1 MSRYIAALSVLLLLL
16 PGACQRPDSED
27 ERPPN
32 IVFILADD
40 MGWNQLGCYGGPYTT
55 PSIDQLA
62 VKGMRFTQAYAA
74 AAVCSPTR
82 AAILTGKYPARLRI
96 TDFIKG
102 QQFPDSLLRQPDWQ
116 KHLPLEEVT
125 LAEILKDNGYRTAT
139 FGKWHLS
146 KEKRPPESEPFNP
159 DKQGFDESLITYKPN
174 PNQTNPE
181 HDPHNVDSITNRA
194 LKFLKKNVNNPFF
207 LYISHNA
214 IHDPVMESRQRTA
227 KYRDNKSIKDYNIQ
241 PQLAAMI
248 ERLDEGVGKLLG
260 AIDRFGLSD
269 NTIVIFY
276 ADNGGKEA
284 YASQR
289 PFKKGKGWLYEGG
302 IRVPLII
309 CYPGKIEAGSQTDE
323 MVSSIDLM
331 PTLLTLADISYPDLA
346 IDGTSFADQLLG
358 APPDNERV
366 LYWHYPHYHGGSGM
380 KPASALRV
388 GRYKLIEW
396 HEALLTGGQAY
407 ELFDLVTD
415 PGEQHNLSE
424 TAPET
429 LRKLMEKLGIW
440 KKEVGVQ
447 MPVLKE

>member
-16 PGACQRPDSED
+16 PGACQRSDSED

-40 MGWNQLGCYGGPYTT
+40 MGWNQLGCYGGPYNT

-74 AAVCSPTR
+74 AGVCSPTR

-125 LAEILKDNGYRTAT
+125 LAEILKDNGYRTAA

-214 IHDPVMESRQRTA
+214 IHDPVMESRRRTA

-309 CYPGKIEAGSQTDE
+309 CYPGKIEAGSKTDE

-331 PTLLTLADISYPDLA
+331 PTLLTLADISYPDLV
-346 IDGTSFADQLLG
+346 IDGASFADQLLG

-429 LRKLMEKLGIW
+429 LRKLKEKLGTW
-440 KKEVGVQ
+440 KKEVGAQ